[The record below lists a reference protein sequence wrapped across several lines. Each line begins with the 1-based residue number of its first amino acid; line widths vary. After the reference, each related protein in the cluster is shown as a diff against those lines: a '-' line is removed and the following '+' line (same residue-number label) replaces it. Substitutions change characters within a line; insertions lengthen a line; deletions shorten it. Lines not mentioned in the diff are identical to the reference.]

1 MSPKARSVRA
11 DNSHHIVDAARRR
24 REDTLARAEAA
35 LQRLRDTGGPISV
48 ARLAA
53 EADVSHS
60 WIYTQPHLRDQID
73 QAQAV
78 PPDEKPAPLAD
89 GASPASLLRRLE
101 LAHRRIQHLTDEN
114 QRLRDQLART
124 RGQRR
129 AERQTGARHT
139 ATTLGPCS

>member
-1 MSPKARSVRA
+1 VRA

-24 REDTLARAEAA
+24 RDGTLARAEAA
-35 LQRLRDTGGPISV
+35 LQRLRDAGEPISV
-48 ARLAA
+48 ARLAE
-53 EADVSHS
+53 EAGVSRS

-78 PPDEKPAPLAD
+78 PSGEQPAPLAH
-89 GASPASLLRRLE
+89 GASSASLLRRLE

-114 QRLRDQLART
+114 QRLRDQLARA

-129 AERQTGARHT
+129 AERQTGQRHT
-139 ATTLGPCS
+139 ATTIGPYS